1 MEPLGGFFTHAQGCA
16 GLGNSYAKKKA
27 QAANSLSK
35 LPVGGEVK
43 VALRGAENGTFQA
56 MARSIEIKNF
66 RSIEAVSLEL
76 PAFSVVV
83 GKNGSGKSNFADA
96 FVFARDLWD
105 DPERAVRS
113 RGGIRSVRR
122 WSSGK
127 PFDVSINQAIDSDG
141 VKVEHGFV
149 LKSLKDAAWE
159 FKAEVYSAPGR
170 TNGSLSLRRTSEH
183 KVNSTI
189 DGSPNSADGI
199 KADGIKIG
207 PRQSIC
213 SVHLLFKFAPR
224 WRHGLGDVHRYRLN
238 PDEMRRPQHPS
249 DGSGLIESGQNIGSA
264 LMKMS
269 AGDKKDVVEKLSS
282 IVDGLTDVVAYEAGR
297 YVAVNFKQ
305 QAEFDA
311 SEISDG
317 AMRALGII
325 VAAKQIRRN
334 DLLIVEEPEANIHPG
349 AARHIYEILKE
360 ASRKGSV
367 LITTHSP
374 EILDSAV
381 DDNILVS
388 KLVNGLTKIGPVEE
402 NQKNLVRDNLFSL
415 AELMR
420 TEPLRIEG
428 EVLAP

>member
-1 MEPLGGFFTHAQGCA
+1 
-16 GLGNSYAKKKA
+16 
-27 QAANSLSK
+27 
-35 LPVGGEVK
+35 
-43 VALRGAENGTFQA
+43 
-56 MARSIEIKNF
+56 MARSIAIKNF

-76 PAFSVVV
+76 PSFSVVV

-96 FVFARDLWD
+96 FVFTRDLVD
-105 DPERAVRS
+105 DPERAVSS

-122 WSSGK
+122 WSSGR
-127 PFDVSINQAIDSDG
+127 PFEVSMTQTIESDSQ
-141 VKVEHGFV
+141 KLEHSFV
-149 LKSLKDAAWE
+149 LKSLRDAAWE
-159 FKAEVYSAPGR
+159 FKAETLSARIRGYSINMERLDSCRATR
-170 TNGSLSLRRTSEH
+170 RLRLHAELS
-183 KVNSTI
+183 NSPVVS
-189 DGSPNSADGI
+189 DFEL
-199 KADGIKIG
+199 G
-207 PRQSIC
+207 PRQSIYREGLLHGPTPRLGIGLR
-213 SVHLLFKFAPR
+213 SVN
-224 WRHGLGDVHRYRLN
+224 RYRLN
-238 PDEMRRPQHPS
+238 PDEMRKPQNPS
-249 DGSGLIESGQNIGSA
+249 DSERLTENGQNIGSA

-269 AGDKKDVVEKLSS
+269 QADKKDVVEKLSS
-282 IVDGLTDVVAYEAGR
+282 IIDGLTDVVAYEAGR

-360 ASRKGSV
+360 ASSKGSV

-388 KLVNGLTKIGPVEE
+388 KLVDGLTKIGPVEE
-402 NQKNLVRDNLFSL
+402 NQKNLIRENLFSL

-428 EVLAP
+428 EVSAN